1 MQCESTPSINNCSNR
16 QDLKQQQLGV
26 DLARHCNRKAT
37 NDENK
42 PLQTHKKMMDEVIQI
57 PWLNRFLETTYA
69 NCLMKTPTKIAVM
82 LLYAAVLG
90 GSFYGIATLKTG
102 LDLADVAPRDSYFH
116 DFMTKYKRDFLGSS
130 KSAIQ
135 VAVDEA
141 LDYTDQRVRA
151 NYNKLIAKFQN
162 NSYISNSKD
171 SVNSW
176 LDHFLKALR
185 SKSIEVNSLTMSEFI
200 GILQN
205 DFFVAENYQ
214 YYRSDVVFSS
224 NNTTIQA
231 SRFFVQTR
239 ELGSKSE
246 WTSMMLDARKIAAD
260 YIWDV
265 KVYNP
270 YFLELDQYLVILEN
284 TLQNLAISVGAIA
297 IVSLVLIPS
306 ITAVVWVTLATMSI
320 FCMVIGYMSLW
331 DVKLDS
337 ISMIGLVMCIGFS
350 VDFTAHISYHL
361 VTSSSD
367 DRGKSARDALGTAGT
382 PILQGALSTI
392 LAVTVFSTSTRYM
405 FTTFFK
411 VLFLMMTFGVFHAMA
426 VLPVVLSI
434 FNRNAADTLAL

>member
-1 MQCESTPSINNCSNR
+1 M
-16 QDLKQQQLGV
+16 

-200 GILQN
+200 
-205 DFFVAENYQ
+205 
-214 YYRSDVVFSS
+214 
-224 NNTTIQA
+224 
-231 SRFFVQTR
+231 
-239 ELGSKSE
+239 
-246 WTSMMLDARKIAAD
+246 
-260 YIWDV
+260 
-265 KVYNP
+265 
-270 YFLELDQYLVILEN
+270 VI
-284 TLQNLAISVGAIA
+284 
-297 IVSLVLIPS
+297 
-306 ITAVVWVTLATMSI
+306 
-320 FCMVIGYMSLW
+320 
-331 DVKLDS
+331 
-337 ISMIGLVMCIGFS
+337 
-350 VDFTAHISYHL
+350 
-361 VTSSSD
+361 
-367 DRGKSARDALGTAGT
+367 
-382 PILQGALSTI
+382 
-392 LAVTVFSTSTRYM
+392 
-405 FTTFFK
+405 
-411 VLFLMMTFGVFHAMA
+411 
-426 VLPVVLSI
+426 
-434 FNRNAADTLAL
+434 